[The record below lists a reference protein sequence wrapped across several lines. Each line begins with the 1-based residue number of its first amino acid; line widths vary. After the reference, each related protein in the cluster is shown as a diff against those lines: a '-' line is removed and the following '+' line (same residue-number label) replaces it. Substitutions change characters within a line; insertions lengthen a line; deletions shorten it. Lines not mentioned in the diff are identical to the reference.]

1 MDKKGA
7 VELSM
12 TTIIIIVIGITILS
26 LGLVWIRGVFSDVNT
41 ISSGAFDQA
50 NSEIDDLFAGT
61 DQAVGV
67 SPSQLS
73 LDPGGTD
80 QASLAINNLESSDI
94 QVSASVNALV
104 MGGEPADKLVCAF
117 SETLTSE
124 LGSRTLPSGSGIG
137 NLYLYVEDKGSALGN
152 YACSV
157 TIDLGGSQ
165 QIVSLLIT
173 IE

>member
-26 LGLVWIRGVFSDVNT
+26 LGLVWIRGVFSDVST

-50 NSEIDDLFAGT
+50 NSEIDELFAGT

-67 SPSQLS
+67 SPSQLT
-73 LDPGGTD
+73 LDQKGLD
-80 QASLAINNLESSDI
+80 QASLAINNLEGGDI
-94 QVSASVNALV
+94 QVSASVEARA
-104 MGGEPADKLVCAF
+104 MGGEPAEKLVCAF

-124 LGSRTLPSGSGIG
+124 LPSRTLPSGRGIG
-137 NLYLYVEDKGSALGN
+137 NLYIYVEDKGSDLGT
-152 YACSV
+152 YSCAV
-157 TIDLGGSQ
+157 TIDMGGSQ
-165 QIVSLLIT
+165 ETVSLLVS

>member
-26 LGLVWIRGVFSDVNT
+26 LGLVWIRSVFSDVST

-50 NSEIDDLFAGT
+50 NSEIDELFAGT

-67 SPSQLS
+67 SPSQLTIS
-73 LDPGGTD
+73 QGDTD
-80 QASLAINNLESSDI
+80 QASLAINNLESSDV
-94 QVSASVNALV
+94 QVSASVKALA

-117 SETLTSE
+117 SETLNSE
-124 LGSRTLPSGSGIG
+124 LPARTLPSGKGIG

-157 TIDLGGSQ
+157 TIDLGGTQ
-165 QIVSLLIT
+165 QTVSLLVS